1 MFFYLSKKKY
11 YNEITYLF
19 IYLLSIKFLLYMVFF
34 LIYFFL
40 LKLIIL
46 ESFHIIVS
54 TFIGMNKTVG
64 SLDFISFTF
73 YDFFLEVN
81 ELRSCTTATVF
92 FSVHNIR
99 RRYYLIMCCIFCYA
113 KLVSFIP
120 YVIFLI

>member
-1 MFFYLSKKKY
+1 
-11 YNEITYLF
+11 
-19 IYLLSIKFLLYMVFF
+19 MVFF

-81 ELRSCTTATVF
+81 ELLRSCTTATVYFMSITFEEGIISYCVVF
-92 FSVHNIR
+92 FVMQSLYHL
-99 RRYYLIMCCIFCYA
+99 YLM
-113 KLVSFIP
+113 
-120 YVIFLI
+120 